1 MNEQYLQDLYGWIKG
16 KDASY
21 ESRYTYDAF
30 KQKMQD
36 PDYATTMHGW
46 IATKDP
52 TFEQRRPLD
61 AFIQQVKVNQI
72 SQPAQMEQ
80 PAKAVPSKKK
90 FGLDSSSEIGS
101 LDLQKSNVPT
111 DADGKPLMSKKNDAL
126 LKSVAEK
133 GKEQQMYDAK
143 AREDSLVNANKYG
156 QEYIQGGSKP
166 VDKKNSKYLNDRL
179 KTIDSKLINNNE
191 EYVVPQMNYQFG
203 DLGFKFE
210 ESGMTGDW
218 MIATAPNGKQLEISL
233 DPFMDSKAVSE
244 SAKLQQFIRDNTPD
258 KGLYVIEKSANE
270 ENKKINN
277 QKDVDFSIKKISDEA
292 NTLNTELKSFLAKK
306 DKFDKMPKG
315 SEQYNTLQ
323 QELISDRDNLIKK
336 QDNLKT
342 KEYSLKKSVGKYT
355 QMKSEQGT
363 WLGGTWNSFL
373 EGSSSITAGTTD
385 FLIDIGVELT
395 PNDMMMSPSDLKK
408 ESYGIAK
415 KLGLKPPT
423 EKQTYAQWKASLT
436 EDQKDYVED
445 EIDDIAKKSIKKDI
459 IPAIRKGNR
468 EVYGSSTT
476 TPEWEQLKSK
486 DFWGGAYLGVVKSL
500 PAVIGGAGW
509 AGAVQRTAQMYAQVS
524 DGIREEMDSNPEFDN
539 VSENEKLAVVLPIG
553 ITGAVL
559 EEVGLRNIKGSQGL
573 INSVM
578 MSALGKAGVRTTA
591 KGFRELVEN
600 EVESRLAKGL
610 LTLGAA
616 GLAEAETGSAQ
627 QAAEYGVKDIYN
639 AIKGKEM
646 FNTPDTAKEW
656 IKDVVTAGAQEA
668 VGGFMLGVPTAV
680 SAAYSQKGFLKMDD
694 NTFRVF
700 EAASKDE
707 NIQKAFITNLKTQIT
722 QGVITTAEA
731 KEQLNNYRNSV
742 GLFKSLPEGLN
753 TKQKKEAMNLL
764 KEKRDLQNQVD
775 GKDPSLVKKQKER
788 IAAIDVS
795 LEGIS
800 ETAANE
806 KATAETNRREFDAL
820 PDAEKIKLKDEA
832 GRKLL
837 DIISDRNDEDIVL
850 DDETLTE
857 FAFKDFVKQKETNNR
872 IAEIEATLSPDAET
886 KVSDKERKKLEKE
899 LGTLKE
905 NRDAIQEQTTNEGVL
920 RSQQPGVELQGMGEG
935 NAQPQ
940 ATSSTETIT
949 NAKPQ
954 ENLTIVESEDG
965 FKIWNDK
972 TNLYEEGTDE
982 QGIAP
987 SYATREEAEA
997 RIEELKQPVQEID
1010 LGLDIPENPL
1020 RDVETTDKSLFD
1032 MSQNEEVSADF
1043 GPQWYN
1049 ITENLIDEKKFD
1061 DRLND
1066 ENYSPYTIVSEE
1078 YHKAKVDGS
1087 NPELVKAVEDLL
1099 VSSKTQ
1105 PITTQTQT
1113 NEQTTEVQPQRTGD
1127 RGTTRTAISK
1137 TTPLEGSPK
1146 VQGATGPDEQLVS
1159 VAEKYAAENG
1169 IDLKRQGEYVEVDEE
1184 RAKRIAEA
1192 YEEMENNPQ
1201 DPKVKKAYAELIKQT
1216 KAQYQALV
1224 DAGYKFWFID
1234 LNNPENIDYISSP
1247 YNAMRDL
1254 RQNKQMGVFP
1264 TDAGFG
1270 SDEDVDVS
1278 QNPLLEDTGIMWAVG
1293 GLDGEMKPVTA
1304 NDLFRA
1310 VHDAFGHGLE
1320 GSGFR
1325 AQGEENAWQAHS
1337 RLYTGDAVGAM
1348 TSETRGQNSWVNYGP
1363 NGEQNRTASAEDTV
1377 FADQKVGLMPE
1388 WTWTEGRASDMA
1400 AEETVAENLAEENA
1414 PEVTP
1419 GVDELFQSNPKLA
1432 EVGTPK
1438 QYSTYLASIFPKS
1451 KIKDVLYRG
1460 INSAF
1465 GTTTLFKE
1473 GKNEKGEAIYFTTN
1487 KEYALRYG
1495 DKLTAAIVNIE
1506 NPKTTEYDSS
1516 KLSDKDETTRM
1527 NAIDSF
1533 QENVGFQKKE
1543 NNEGFDGIEGRDTN
1557 GTNDEIAVFDK
1568 SQIHLLGTDEDVQ
1581 SFKDFVE
1588 ANPTEAAPEEFG
1600 TQGLSEAELPGYD
1613 RMMAE
1618 AEKIVK
1624 EKRRGRKIAEM
1635 SDAVM
1640 AYVMGS
1646 KVYEDATDVQREA
1659 LVRDVRKRFG
1669 LKEKTAPSV
1678 ARLFGKIKDVKKITM
1693 TEKTALKKQIRDLG
1707 RGAREAVRAFRL
1719 ASQQLSKEIK
1729 ELKQSGKITSDQAAN
1744 VIRAFSNVNV
1754 FSEKSVDR
1762 FTTYMARVFEKAD
1775 YANKL
1780 NEAKKTRTDVKKLSK
1795 NKDKNA
1801 NLRDLALKFGKID
1814 PSLVEDIDA
1823 YNALATQI
1831 KNAINGSKIRGQKV
1845 NFAETVNIANAVEY
1859 TNKEMAA
1866 QEKILRDERLA
1877 ELKEIYGVDGFNF
1890 TDEEINALLESD
1902 KPMKDKDKDIVMATI
1917 KKAFNIYS
1925 TIIQDSMKNGI
1936 DVFTGEDV
1944 SFTKQQKET
1953 ISKFMSMDLDKISPK
1968 NALQAVDALA
1978 NFIENKSTAKMAAT
1992 IATYTGDTN
2001 GEIIVEK
2008 GIYAMPLKKLFSPQ
2022 FGAFLAEQTTTLPMV
2037 FEKMFKGFNRGG
2049 TVMDAMGLTKLI
2061 NRKAFAERQANN
2073 IVADYVKEF
2082 YNSKSRPNGQKFNTA
2097 YNNTERGMAAFML
2110 RTVIGTEQEMEAEFN
2125 RRKGLIEQSIEALAN
2140 GNKQQQ
2146 KQADLYKKVYDKV
2159 VVNSKNIQDIKDK
2172 TDSKNLEA
2180 IDYWHKQW
2188 ESKFDQL
2195 SDVATGIYNKTLDKD
2210 LNYSPDKYSTLKA
2223 GKPVD
2228 LLNNESAFINNT
2240 NGILYKQKTGV
2251 LMDVTHSDKLP
2262 LNDKN
2267 KPMSYVD
2274 LSFDKNNSNSMY
2286 DALVDIETAEPIRQ
2300 VQAFLKSDSYNQ
2312 IIPDVDNGEML
2323 AKRIDTYVQ
2332 NIRKKNPYSNDEFA
2346 KTIKKLNKL
2355 ATLGVGQALGG
2366 VTQPFKQVIPVALNT
2381 LINGQGLAVGASYN
2395 ADFMNWLNNAG
2406 YAISNRGVQSQA
2418 DIESLNSLIEEAANS
2433 KGQKLLSIIEKGNAL
2448 MLKTF
2453 LEKPDVFIARASW
2466 KTYYEKS
2473 LKKQGIDPSTIDYS
2487 DHEVNE
2493 EAANYAQRMVDR
2505 QQNISDHDLAGNLF
2519 TDKTSKA
2526 QVLAKIFMPFASFR
2540 MNQAS
2545 RLATDLSVIG
2555 HWSVSTEEDKKVALL
2570 SLMSFASE
2578 MAVFKAISAGIGIA
2592 MGYAANAWMDRDETE
2607 EEEDKR
2613 IANVL
2618 KGQATGA
2625 VTDVISPL
2633 PVFDKL
2639 LQTGA
2644 SAVLDGVQEGLDITE
2659 QDKLALY
2666 SSKPQDY
2673 LKNLGLYGMAAD
2685 RVLEFGKLV
2694 TLATTGEY
2702 TDDFGNQRTISSEDT
2717 DALKTM
2723 IGPALLT
2730 NVGLAPSEVAGVIRN
2745 SVKVAKK
2752 KGETFE
2758 ERQEKQAKIDMF
2770 QEQLDKA
2777 VTPEEIDF
2785 ATEALNR
2792 VKNPKAYEVEKETIK
2807 SMKEGL
2813 LTNQETGVT
2822 YDNVS
2827 DVKKYDRPLWEKNF
2841 GPNSEW
2847 YQVTKAKRETDKF
2860 IKQKETEAEEE
2871 KYGYV
2876 KPKKRSKNSDG
2887 TYKKSS
2893 SSSRR
2898 GFGGGSNSNS
2908 SSTSERYDSRGVKI
2922 TTTRS
2927 GSRRGFN

>member
-1 MNEQYLQDLYGWIKG
+1 MNEKYLQDLYGWIKG

-21 ESRYTYDAF
+21 ESRYNYDQF

-36 PDYATTMHGW
+36 PEYATSMHSW
-46 IATKDP
+46 ISNKDAS
-52 TFEQRRPLD
+52 FAERRPLD
-61 AFIQQVKVNQI
+61 TFIQQVKVGQI
-72 SQPAQMEQ
+72 QQPTQVEQ
-80 PAKAVPSKKK
+80 PVKAVPSKKK
-90 FGLDSSSEIGS
+90 FASESSSETSSSG
-101 LDLQKSNVPT
+101 LQQYKGEDLFSKKDNVPT
-111 DADGKPLMSKKNDAL
+111 DMSGKPLLPKKNDAL

-133 GKEQQMYDAK
+133 GREQKVYNEQI
-143 AREDSLVNANKYG
+143 REEELANASKYG
-156 QEYIQGGSKP
+156 QEYIDKGSKP
-166 VDKKNSKYLNDRL
+166 VDKKSSKYLNDRL
-179 KTIDSKLINNNE
+179 RTIDSKLINNNE

-210 ESGMTGDW
+210 ESGATGDW
-218 MIATAPNGKQLEISL
+218 MTVTAPNGKKTEISL
-233 DPFMDSKAVSE
+233 DPFMSSKAVAE
-244 SAKLQQFIRDNTPD
+244 SARLQQFIKDNTPD
-258 KGLYVIEKSANE
+258 KGLYVIEKTASE

-277 QKDVDFSIKKISDEA
+277 QKDVDASIKRVADEA
-292 NTLNTELKSFLAKK
+292 NNLNLSLKGFLDKK
-306 DKFDKMPKG
+306 SKFDKLPKG
-315 SEQYNTLQ
+315 TEEYNKLQ
-323 QELISDRDNLIKK
+323 SELIAERDALIKK
-336 QDNLKT
+336 QENLKT

-355 QMKSEQGT
+355 AMKAEQGT

-385 FLIDIGVELT
+385 LVIDIGVELT
-395 PNDMMMSPSDLKK
+395 PNDMMMSPADLKK

-445 EIDDIAKKSIKKDI
+445 EIDDIAKKSIKKDV

-509 AGAVQRTAQMYAQVS
+509 AGAAQRTAQMYAQVS
-524 DGIREEMDSNPEFDN
+524 DGIREEMDSNPEFAN

-578 MSALGKAGVRTTA
+578 MSALGKAGVKTTA

-600 EVESRLAKGL
+600 EVESRIAKGL
-610 LTLGAA
+610 LTLTAA

-639 AIKGKEM
+639 AVKGKEM

-656 IKDVVTAGAQEA
+656 IKDVAMAGAQEA

-680 SAAYSQKGFLKMDD
+680 SAAYSKKGFLKMDD
-694 NTFRVF
+694 NTFKVF
-700 EAASKDE
+700 EAAANDE

-722 QGVITTAEA
+722 QGVITTSDA
-731 KEQLNNYRNSV
+731 KEQLNNYRNSI

-753 TKQKKEAMNLL
+753 TQQKKEAMNLL

-788 IAAIDVS
+788 IAAIDES
-795 LEGIS
+795 LTGIS
-800 ETAANE
+800 ETAANDKAVAESNRKEFDELPVEE
-806 KATAETNRREFDAL
+806 KA
-820 PDAEKIKLKDEA
+820 KLKEEA
-832 GRKLL
+832 GKKIM
-837 DIISDRNDEDIVL
+837 DIISDRNDEDVEL
-850 DDETLTE
+850 DDETITE
-857 FAFKDFVKQKETNNR
+857 FAFKNFVKQKETNNR

-886 KVSDKERKKLEKE
+886 KVTDTEKVKLEKE
-899 LGTLKE
+899 LETLK
-905 NRDAIQEQTTNEGVL
+905 NTQDAIQEQSTTEIPVQSETGVSETVEEGISEPKPEVITE
-920 RSQQPGVELQGMGEG
+920 QVT
-935 NAQPQ
+935 QPQ
-940 ATSSTETIT
+940 GEVTQTI
-949 NAKPQ
+949 
-954 ENLTIVESEDG
+954 
-965 FKIWNDK
+965 
-972 TNLYEEGTDE
+972 
-982 QGIAP
+982 
-987 SYATREEAEA
+987 
-997 RIEELKQPVQEID
+997 IEEQPTDYQAISQEVLNDNELNTVRASLRASSPDSFSLEVLDAIAKGESFDTGIDSLNEEID
-1010 LGLDIPENPL
+1010 NAIENG
-1020 RDVETTDKSLFD
+1020 
-1032 MSQNEEVSADF
+1032 VSIGTIA
-1043 GPQWYN
+1043 
-1049 ITENLIDEKKFD
+1049 NLILED
-1061 DRLND
+1061 DTLIENKGIDSKRKAIDYALNIGGKG
-1066 ENYSPYTIVSEE
+1066 TIL
-1078 YHKAKVDGS
+1078 KAGQQ
-1087 NPELVKAVEDLL
+1087 A

-1105 PITTQTQT
+1105 PITQTQT
-1113 NEQTTEVQPQRTGD
+1113 NETTNEVQPEPTGNGGTRRTPS
-1127 RGTTRTAISK
+1127 SK
-1137 TTPLEGSPK
+1137 TTPLEGAPT

-1184 RAKRIAEA
+1184 RAQRIADA
-1192 YEEMENNPQ
+1192 YEQMANDPQ
-1201 DPKVKKAYAELIKQT
+1201 NPKVKEAYAELIKQT

-1278 QNPLLEDTGIMWAVG
+1278 NNPLLEDTGIMWPTG
-1293 GLDGEMKPVTA
+1293 DLDGEMKPVTA

-1325 AQGEENAWQAHS
+1325 ARGEENAWQAHS

-1363 NGEQNRTASAEDTV
+1363 NGEQNKTASAEDTV

-1400 AEETVAENLAEENA
+1400 AEEAVAENLAEENA
-1414 PEVTP
+1414 
-1419 GVDELFQSNPKLA
+1419 
-1432 EVGTPK
+1432 
-1438 QYSTYLASIFPKS
+1438 
-1451 KIKDVLYRG
+1451 
-1460 INSAF
+1460 
-1465 GTTTLFKE
+1465 
-1473 GKNEKGEAIYFTTN
+1473 
-1487 KEYALRYG
+1487 
-1495 DKLTAAIVNIE
+1495 
-1506 NPKTTEYDSS
+1506 
-1516 KLSDKDETTRM
+1516 
-1527 NAIDSF
+1527 
-1533 QENVGFQKKE
+1533 
-1543 NNEGFDGIEGRDTN
+1543 
-1557 GTNDEIAVFDK
+1557 
-1568 SQIHLLGTDEDVQ
+1568 
-1581 SFKDFVE
+1581 
-1588 ANPTEAAPEEFG
+1588 
-1600 TQGLSEAELPGYD
+1600 TQGLSESELPGYD
-1613 RMMAE
+1613 RMMTE
-1618 AEKIVK
+1618 VDNIVK

-1640 AYVMGS
+1640 GYVMGS

-1659 LVRDVRKRFG
+1659 LVRDIRKRFG
-1669 LKEKTAPSV
+1669 LKEKAAPSV

-1693 TEKTALKKQIRDLG
+1693 NEKIALKKQIRDLG
-1707 RGAREAVRAFRL
+1707 RGAREAVRAWRL

-1729 ELKQSGKITSDQAAN
+1729 EMQGSGKITKDQASN
-1744 VIRAFSNVNV
+1744 VIRAFSKVNV

-1780 NEAKKTRTDVKKLSK
+1780 SQAKSTRSDIKKLAK

-1801 NLRDLALKFGKID
+1801 NLRDLAFKFGKID

-1823 YNALATQI
+1823 YNELATQI
-1831 KNAINGSKIRGQKV
+1831 KNATNGSKIRGQKV
-1845 NFAETVNIANAVEY
+1845 NFAETVNIANAIEY
-1859 TNKEMAA
+1859 TNKQIEA
-1866 QEKILRDERLA
+1866 QNKILRDERVA
-1877 ELKEIYGVDGFNF
+1877 ELKEIYGVDGFDF

-1902 KPMKDKDKDIVMATI
+1902 KPITNKDKDIVMVTI
-1917 KKAFNIYS
+1917 KKAFSIYS
-1925 TIIQDSMKNGI
+1925 TIIQDSIKNGV

-1944 SFTKQQKET
+1944 SFTKQEKE
-1953 ISKFMSMDLDKISPK
+1953 IIGKFMSMDLDKISPK

-2001 GEIIVEK
+2001 ADIIVKK

-2061 NRKAFAERQANN
+2061 NRKSFAERQANN
-2073 IVADYVKEF
+2073 IVADYVKQF
-2082 YNSKSRPNGQKFNTA
+2082 YNSKSKPNGQVFNSA
-2097 YNNTERGMAAFML
+2097 YNNVERGMAAFML
-2110 RTVIGTEQEMEAEFN
+2110 RNVIGTEQEMQSEFD
-2125 RRKGLIEQSIEALAN
+2125 RRKGLIEQSTKVLSE
-2140 GNKQQQ
+2140 GNKEQ
-2146 KQADLYKKVYDKV
+2146 KKKADLYQKAYDKIV
-2159 VVNSKNIQDIKDK
+2159 ADSKNIQDIKDK

-2180 IDYWHKQW
+2180 VDYWHKQW

-2195 SDVATGIYNKTLDKD
+2195 SDVSSGIYNKILDKD
-2210 LNYSPDKYSTLKA
+2210 LNYSPDKYSKLRTA
-2223 GKPVD
+2223 NEVD
-2228 LLNNESAFINNT
+2228 LINNDESAFINNT
-2240 NGILYKQKTGV
+2240 NGVLYNKKTGV
-2251 LMDVTHSDKLP
+2251 LMDVTHSDTLP
-2262 LNDKN
+2262 LNSKN
-2267 KPMSYVD
+2267 KPVSYVD
-2274 LSFDKNNSNSMY
+2274 LSFDKNNANSMY
-2286 DALVDIETAEPIRQ
+2286 DALIDIETAEPIRQ
-2300 VQAFLKSDSYNQ
+2300 VQAFLKSDAYSK
-2312 IIPDVDNGEML
+2312 IVPDVDNAEML
-2323 AKRIDTYVQ
+2323 EKRISTYVQ
-2332 NIRKKNPYSNDEFA
+2332 NIRKKSPYSNDEFS
-2346 KTIKKLNKL
+2346 KTIKKLNKI

-2366 VTQPFKQVIPVALNT
+2366 VTQPIKQVVPVALNT
-2381 LINGQGLAVGASYN
+2381 LINAQGLGVRASFN
-2395 ADFMNWLNNAG
+2395 ADFVSWLNSTG
-2406 YAISNRGVQSQA
+2406 YAIANRGVQSQA
-2418 DIESLNSLIEEAANS
+2418 DIESLNNLIEEAANS
-2433 KGQKLLSIIEKGNAL
+2433 KGKALLNKIEQANAL
-2448 MLKTF
+2448 MLKFF
-2453 LEKPDVFIARASW
+2453 LEKPDVFIAKASW
-2466 KTYYEKS
+2466 KSYYEKA
-2473 LKKQGIDPSTIDYS
+2473 LKKQGIDPSDIDYK

-2545 RLATDLSVIG
+2545 RLATDLSVLG
-2555 HWSVSTEEDKKVALL
+2555 HWSVSTQEDKKIALL
-2570 SLMSFASE
+2570 SLASFATE
-2578 MAVFKAISAGIGIA
+2578 MAVFKVLSAGVGIA
-2592 MGYAANAWMDRDETE
+2592 MGYAANAWLDKEESE

-2613 IANVL
+2613 IANIL
-2618 KGQATGA
+2618 KGQATSA
-2625 VTDVISPL
+2625 ITDVTSPL

-2639 LQTGA
+2639 IQTGA
-2644 SAVLDGVQEGLDITE
+2644 AATLEGVKEGLDITE
-2659 QDKLALY
+2659 QDKLSLY
-2666 SSKPQDY
+2666 SAKPQDY
-2673 LKNLGLYGMAAD
+2673 LKNLGLYGMAPD
-2685 RVLEFGKLV
+2685 RIVEFGKLV

-2702 TDDFGNQRTISSEDT
+2702 TDDFGKKKTISSEDM

-2745 SVKVAKK
+2745 SVKISKK
-2752 KGETFE
+2752 KGETLE
-2758 ERQEKQAKIDMF
+2758 EKQERQSKIDMF
-2770 QEQLDKA
+2770 QEELDKA
-2777 VTPEEIDF
+2777 VTPEDIEF

-2792 VKNPKAYEVEKETIK
+2792 VKSPKLYEAEKEAIK

-2813 LTNQETGVT
+2813 LTNEETGIT
-2822 YDNVS
+2822 YDNIS

-2841 GPNSEW
+2841 GPESEW
-2847 YQVTKAKRETDKF
+2847 YQATKAKRETEKF

-2876 KPKKRSKNSDG
+2876 KSKRKGKNSDG
-2887 TYKKSS
+2887 TYKRSS

-2908 SSTSERYDSRGVKI
+2908 SSTSERYDSRGIKV

-2927 GSRRGFN
+2927 GSRRGFNN